1 MKSPRDPQAELIPT
15 ELMPGL
21 DGHTCPT
28 TGGVW
33 IDLVKYWEWF
43 RAQPGFPK
51 PIASFESPIPVD
63 IEDDHEGT
71 VLSPRTG
78 RIMRKCRAGSGLGF
92 RIDYEPSSGFWLDKG
107 EFDSLRSHNLHDEL
121 HLICSPEYQLELV
134 RLRSDQAEQSRFE
147 QRLGEENCERI
158 RSFANW
164 FAQLNDESIAMT
176 YLMACI
182 EDERDRV

>member
-1 MKSPRDPQAELIPT
+1 
-15 ELMPGL
+15 
-21 DGHTCPT
+21 
-28 TGGVW
+28 
-33 IDLVKYWEWF
+33 
-43 RAQPGFPK
+43 
-51 PIASFESPIPVD
+51 
-63 IEDDHEGT
+63 
-71 VLSPRTG
+71 
-78 RIMRKCRAGSGLGF
+78 MRKCRAGSGLGF
-92 RIDYEPSSGFWLDKG
+92 RIDFEPSSGFWLDKG

-134 RLRSDQAEQSRFE
+134 RLRSDRAEQSRFE

-182 EDERDRV
+182 EDERDRA